1 MSGICGIVNFDG
13 APVRPEVLEKMAEAA
28 AHRGPDGIRYW
39 REGSAGLA
47 NLALNITPESF
58 HERQPLVCR
67 RGDLVLTA
75 DARVDNRDELVRT
88 LAAKKYLQDKDP
100 TDADVILAA
109 YQCWEMACP
118 AHIIGDFAFVI
129 WDARRRRLFAA
140 REPQGT
146 RSLYYRVEPRRVLF
160 ATEVKQILA
169 VPDVPA
175 RIFEPAVG
183 SFLAG
188 EAGMQEWTYY
198 EGIAALPPA
207 CAFAADATGYR
218 TWRYWDIDPD
228 FRIEYGNEQQYAE
241 HFMEVFEEAVRSRLR
256 SAKPVGIFLS
266 GGMDSGS
273 VAATAGWL
281 LQRNGATSHPGFRA
295 YSWAFEELAQCD
307 ERHISDGIVHHYGLP
322 VTYVPADT
330 AWPLGDYPAHGPDR
344 DDPYLPFFR
353 VLADRTLEEARA
365 EGMGWMLTGGLGDLM
380 VGSDIFDYLDQLRE
394 GQWRRLWSELRVHGR
409 LWGIRRRRL
418 VQMYMWNPLEASLW
432 PQGRAARLTRHAWH
446 RALRRPQPYPAWI
459 RPEFARRIGLADII
473 HDSVPRSSIRGFG
486 RRKRYEAAFSSVST
500 QDIVGWERSNARF
513 GLGDA
518 DPYSDRRVVS
528 FVIAVPPRVLNR
540 AGELKLLVRRSMR
553 GIMPEEVRRAAGK
566 ILPAP
571 LLEVAIKRRA
581 RETVQDLITDP
592 RAEAYGFID
601 GRTFATQVEA
611 YRRGEHSQLYFW
623 FTLALE
629 MWLRKYWS

>member
-13 APVRPEVLEKMAEAA
+13 APVEPEDLQNMAEAA
-28 AHRGPDGIRYW
+28 AHRGPDGIRFW
-39 REGSAGLA
+39 RQGSAGIA

-58 HERQPLVCR
+58 SERQPLVGR
-67 RGDLVLTA
+67 KGDLVLTA
-75 DARVDNRDELVRT
+75 DARVDNREELIRILTSKRHLRV
-88 LAAKKYLQDKDP
+88 KDP

-109 YQCWEMACP
+109 YECWEESCP
-118 AHIIGDFAFVI
+118 AHIIGDFAFVV

-140 REPQGT
+140 REPQGS
-146 RSLYYRVEPRRVLF
+146 RALYYKVESRRVLF

-183 SFLAG
+183 AFLAG

-198 EGIAALPPA
+198 QGIAALPPA
-207 CAFAADATGYR
+207 CALTVDGMGSR
-218 TWRYWDIDPD
+218 IWRFWDIDPD
-228 FRIEYGNEQQYAE
+228 YRIEYDNEHQYAE
-241 HFMEVFEEAVRSRLR
+241 HFMEVFEEAVRCRLR

-281 LQRNGATSHPGFRA
+281 LQRNGATEHPGIRA
-295 YSWAFEELAQCD
+295 YSWAFEELTQCD

-322 VTYVPADT
+322 ATYVPADT
-330 AWPLGDYPAHGPDR
+330 AWPLKDYPAHGPDR

-353 VLADRTLEEARA
+353 GLADRTLAEARA
-365 EGMGWMLTGGLGDLM
+365 EGMGWMFTGGLGDLM

-394 GQWRRLWSELRVHGR
+394 GHWRGLWSDLQVHGR
-409 LWGIRRRRL
+409 LWGVRRRRL
-418 VQMYMWNPLEASLW
+418 VRMYMWNQLEASIW
-432 PQGRAARLTRHAWH
+432 PQGGAARLMRHAWR
-446 RALRRPQPYPAWI
+446 RAMRRPQPYPAWI
-459 RPEFARRIGLADII
+459 RPEFARRIDLADIAY
-473 HDSVPRSSIRGFG
+473 DSVPRSTIEGFG

-500 QDIVGWERSNARF
+500 QDIVGWERSNSRF

-528 FVIAVPPRVLNR
+528 FVLAVPPRMLNR
-540 AGELKLLVRRSMR
+540 AGELKLLARRSMS

-566 ILPAP
+566 IFPAP
-571 LLEVAIKRRA
+571 LLETAIKQRA

-592 RAEAYGFID
+592 RAEAHGFID
-601 GRTFATQVEA
+601 GRAFAEQLEA
-611 YRRGEHSQLYFW
+611 YRRGEHRQLYFW

-629 MWLRKYWS
+629 MWLRQHWS